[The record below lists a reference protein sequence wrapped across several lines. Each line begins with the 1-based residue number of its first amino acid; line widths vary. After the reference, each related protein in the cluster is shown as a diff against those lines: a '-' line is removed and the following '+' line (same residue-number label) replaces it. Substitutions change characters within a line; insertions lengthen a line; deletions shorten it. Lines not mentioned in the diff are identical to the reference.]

1 MSISY
6 VEHIASETPQT
17 EAVSPKQQPNN
28 GGGFSFV
35 VDDWMRLDRFLIMGS
50 EGGSF
55 YQSEKKLTVENMK
68 AVQRCIEA
76 DTLRVINQIVQIS
89 DSGRAHKNEPAL
101 LALAACHSYV
111 NSRIYQA
118 LTARVGRTLARVNES
133 AAIKNALPKVARTAT
148 HLFHFAEYHKALK
161 SGWGRSTRRMFREWY
176 TEMPPEKLAYQLI
189 KYQSRD
195 GWSHRDLMRKI
206 KPESRTAEQRTLFA
220 FAAKGYEGLELG
232 EAGSA
237 APSDVVTR
245 TLWAFE
251 RSKKASKKELL
262 NLIVNHQLPH
272 ECLSNEA
279 LAMPEVWE
287 ALLPSMGLTAMI
299 RRLGQM
305 TSNGAL
311 APLNGNTRFVVE
323 TLRDHD
329 KLRKARIHPMGILL
343 ALTTYASGKGVKGS
357 LTWQPVQ
364 AIIDALDEAFYAAF
378 KMVEPT
384 GKRHLLALDVSG
396 SMAMDSSKIMN
407 THLRAREA
415 SAAMALVTANVEE
428 STHFMAF
435 SEQFIPLNITPRQ
448 RLDDVV
454 KTISDLPFA
463 GTDCSLPMVW
473 ALKNKIPVDAF
484 CVYTDN
490 ETNYGNIHPHVAL
503 ERYRQGMGIPA
514 KLVVVGMVA
523 NQQTIANPDDA
534 GMMDLVGFDA
544 SMPSMISEF
553 IR

>member
-55 YQSEKKLTVENMK
+55 YQTEKKLTVENMK

-76 DTLRVINQIVQIS
+76 DTMRVINQIVQIS
-89 DSGRAHKNEPAL
+89 DSGRAHKNDPAL
-101 LALAACHSYV
+101 LALAACHSHV
-111 NSRIYQA
+111 TSRKNQVSS
-118 LTARVGRTLARVNES
+118 TRVGPNLAHES
-133 AAIKNALPKVARTAT
+133 AAIEAALPKVARTAT

-206 KPESRTAEQRTLFA
+206 KPESRTAEQRALFA

-232 EAGSA
+232 EVGRSSVE
-237 APSDVVTR
+237 PSRLVLR
-245 TLWAFE
+245 PLWAFE

-329 KLRKARIHPMGILL
+329 KLRKARIHPMGVLL

-364 AIIDALDEAFYAAF
+364 AIIDALDEAFYATF

-396 SMAMDSSKIMN
+396 SMSGAAIMN
-407 THLRAREA
+407 THLMAREA

-428 STHFMAF
+428 STHFMGF
-435 SEQFIPLNITPRQ
+435 SEKFIPLNITPRQ

-454 KTISDLPFA
+454 KTISGLPFA

-473 ALKNKIPVDAF
+473 ALKNRVPVDAF

-503 ERYRQGMGIPA
+503 ERYRQKMGIPA

>member
-1 MSISY
+1 MTISY
-6 VEHIASETPQT
+6 IEHLAFETPQT
-17 EAVSPKQQPNN
+17 EAVSPKQQPNH

-50 EGGSF
+50 EGGTY
-55 YQSEKKLTVENMK
+55 YQSEQKLTLENMK
-68 AVQRCIEA
+68 AVERCIETDA
-76 DTLRVINQIVQIS
+76 LRVIKRIVEIS
-89 DSGRAHKNEPAL
+89 DSGRAYKNDPAL
-101 LALAACHSYV
+101 LALAACSKTV
-111 NSRIYQA
+111 ASRNLRDGKTWTREY
-118 LTARVGRTLARVNES
+118 
-133 AAIKNALPKVARTAT
+133 AAIEAALPKVARTST

-161 SGWGRSTRRMFREWY
+161 SGWGRRTRRMFRKWY
-176 TEMPPEKLAYQLI
+176 TEMPSEKLAYQLI
-189 KYQSRD
+189 KYRSRD

-206 KPESRTAEQRTLFA
+206 KPEARTADQRALFA
-220 FAAKGYEGLELG
+220 FAAKGYAGLDLG
-232 EAGSA
+232 EAHDD
-237 APSDVVTR
+237 APPDAVTR

-251 RSKKASKKELL
+251 RSKTASKKELL
-262 NLIVNHQLPH
+262 NLIEQHHLPH

-287 ALLPSMGLTAMI
+287 ALLPSMGMTAMI

-305 TSNGAL
+305 TSNGVL

-323 TLRDHD
+323 SLRDHD

-343 ALTTYASGKGVKGS
+343 ALTTYASGRGVKGA

-364 AIIDALDEAFYAAF
+364 AISDAMDEAFYATF
-378 KMVEPT
+378 KMIEPT

-396 SMAMDSSKIMN
+396 SMAGARIMN
-407 THLRAREA
+407 THLAAREA
-415 SAAMALVTANVEE
+415 SAAMALVTANVED
-428 STHFMAF
+428 SSHFMGF

-454 KTISDLPFA
+454 KAISGLPFA
-463 GTDCSLPMVW
+463 GTDCALPMVW

-484 CVYTDN
+484 CIYTDS
-490 ETNYGNIHPHVAL
+490 ETNYGNIHPHIAL

-514 KLVVVGMVA
+514 KLAVVGMVA

-534 GMMDLVGFDA
+534 GMMDFVGFDA
-544 SMPSMISEF
+544 AMPSIISDF
-553 IR
+553 LR